1 MFRLR
6 LATLTVAAG
15 LGLVC
20 GCMSLSQFP
29 LLERLRGRHASDC
42 CDGGVLPESQGPV
55 MDGPVIQAASVQAL
69 DSQQQPLEFAL
80 DDLGPLERPPLA
92 AELHPALALPLTNQE
107 VELLHRLPLG
117 GRGRRR
123 VPRTC
128 IHDQDENKDDNPVMS
143 SGHD

>member
-42 CDGGVLPESQGPV
+42 CDGGVLPESQGSV
-55 MDGPVIQAASVQAL
+55 MDGPVINGTVSGGPGIVPGPSVAPQNAFPTLAPPPRIAPQPQA
-69 DSQQQPLEFAL
+69 QP
-80 DDLGPLERPPLA
+80 GPYTP
-92 AELHPALALPLTNQE
+92 
-107 VELLHRLPLG
+107 
-117 GRGRRR
+117 
-123 VPRTC
+123 
-128 IHDQDENKDDNPVMS
+128 
-143 SGHD
+143 